1 MQPQRHGQA
10 CQCSKT
16 VVTLWLLI
24 PHDMYSMSIASQ
36 EAEGCFSLSQ
46 NSHTSQHTCIRECK
60 HTIFLMQTLSHAHT
74 FSLMHTHWHKK
85 MVTLINH
92 YSLINHYIPH
102 KRSSL
107 LASDITGA
115 SFLLLLLLPAVSS
128 CCSSPMFTG
137 SPMATRL
144 HSACLTWTQSSSKG
158 LLSSSPCHHHGYHYQ
173 LFWKHCTFIHLMLNV
188 QNNGVKMSRSTLML
202 FNLSSGPCL
211 LYTSDAADES

>member
-1 MQPQRHGQA
+1 
-10 CQCSKT
+10 
-16 VVTLWLLI
+16 
-24 PHDMYSMSIASQ
+24 
-36 EAEGCFSLSQ
+36 
-46 NSHTSQHTCIRECK
+46 
-60 HTIFLMQTLSHAHT
+60 
-74 FSLMHTHWHKK
+74 

-158 LLSSSPCHHHGYHYQ
+158 LLSSSPCHHHGYYYQ
-173 LFWKHCTFIHLMLNV
+173 LFWKHCTFIYLMLNV

-202 FNLSSGPCL
+202 FNLSSGPEQEVHVLCKSEMRIRTVL
-211 LYTSDAADES
+211 DVKQTTGIGFKTFK